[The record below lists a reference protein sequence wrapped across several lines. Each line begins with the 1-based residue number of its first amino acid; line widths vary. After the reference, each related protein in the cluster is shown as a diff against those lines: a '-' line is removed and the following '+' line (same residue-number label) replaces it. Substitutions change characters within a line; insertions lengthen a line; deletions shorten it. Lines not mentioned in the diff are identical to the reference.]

1 VRLRLLHS
9 VAETLSA
16 LLLMQE
22 WQDSQFLERADSGA
36 IAAVHDAALV
46 HILVGWVVD
55 LVHILVGRSRFG
67 AHIVKCSTFLAGK
80 GWQDNYTQN
89 ILMPSNI
96 ACYAWSE

>member
-46 HILVGWVVD
+46 HILVG
-55 LVHILVGRSRFG
+55 
-67 AHIVKCSTFLAGK
+67 
-80 GWQDNYTQN
+80 
-89 ILMPSNI
+89 
-96 ACYAWSE
+96 